1 MTNEIKFHVP
11 GPVVGKMRARVGTI
25 AGKARM
31 FTPGKTANYENLIKH
46 AANAAMVGAG
56 RGSLIDGP
64 CQANILVGVQV
75 PASWS
80 KKKREMALQGLI
92 APTSKPDLDNVVKS
106 AMDGMN
112 GIVWTDDSRCVTLI
126 AKKRFREAPGLWVT
140 VIDLVA
146 MQPVMGQI
154 EQPEKVEA

>member
-11 GPVVGKMRARVGTI
+11 GPVVGKQRARLTTINGSPRMHSTKKTI
-25 AGKARM
+25 A
-31 FTPGKTANYENLIKH
+31 YEGSIAFYAEQTMN
-46 AANAAMVGAG
+46 G
-56 RGSLIDGP
+56 RALIDSP
-64 CQANILVGVQV
+64 CQCNILIGVQV
-75 PASWS
+75 PQSFS
-80 KKKREMALQGLI
+80 KKRREMALQGLI

-146 MQPVMGQI
+146 MQPVMG
-154 EQPEKVEA
+154 ENREEVAA